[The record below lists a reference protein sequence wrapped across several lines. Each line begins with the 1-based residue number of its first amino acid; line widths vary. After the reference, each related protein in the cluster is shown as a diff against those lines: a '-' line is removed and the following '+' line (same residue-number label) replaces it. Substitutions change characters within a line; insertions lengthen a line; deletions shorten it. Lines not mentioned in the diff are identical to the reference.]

1 MHIYDALKTGASGYL
16 IKGETMDKI
25 IASIK
30 DVYQG
35 GAPMSFGVAKEFY
48 NILEKKKNNCESTTE
63 RFVKNR
69 I

>member
-1 MHIYDALKTGASGYL
+1 MMHIYDALKQELLAILS
-16 IKGETMDKI
+16 KEKTMDKI

-48 NILEKKKNNCESTTE
+48 NILEKKNNFESTTE
-63 RFVKNR
+63 RFV
-69 I
+69 